1 MSSCSLKYWGC
12 PSPWHTPVHWY
23 QSESAI
29 TDNTPSFILSL
40 MLLLP
45 NSTMKN
51 QHTPPEAIMH
61 WSQSWEKVLCNTPHI
76 PSKCLEVN
84 MTGNLTVG
92 NESSIHG
99 TKCYKVGASAQTAC
113 VPRIPMVS
121 FSVVQKY
128 LLEDFFFFFFF
139 LMTASKK
146 FWDKKKTILR
156 FLFLSLEV
164 IPRDT
169 HYTFSCFN
177 TSVIC
182 YSKCRLSHRQW

>member
-1 MSSCSLKYWGC
+1 MHKKALSASLRAVEEKLISQRISSQITNTRAQLRWWCECAHSK
-12 PSPWHTPVHWY
+12 TP
-23 QSESAI
+23 QKNKQ
-29 TDNTPSFILSL
+29 T
-40 MLLLP
+40 
-45 NSTMKN
+45 KN

-61 WSQSWEKVLCNTPHI
+61 WSQSWEKVLCNSPHI

-128 LLEDFFFFFFF
+128 LLEDFC
-139 LMTASKK
+139 LKVS
-146 FWDKKKTILR
+146 R
-156 FLFLSLEV
+156 
-164 IPRDT
+164 R
-169 HYTFSCFN
+169 
-177 TSVIC
+177 SV
-182 YSKCRLSHRQW
+182 